1 MQDAFVAFIENVPFY
16 GFAVMCTDHP
26 IVQRL
31 VGRIEDR
38 RIITY
43 GENPQADVR
52 LVDLDH
58 ADGKSHFSVLFR
70 DRDGEDVHAI
80 ASSSC
85 RCRAATTRSTPP
97 RRSRWRTS

>member
-1 MQDAFVAFIENVPFY
+1 MHRPSDRAARWS
-16 GFAVMCTDHP
+16 A
-26 IVQRL
+26 
-31 VGRIEDR
+31 RIDDR

-70 DRDGEDVHAI
+70 DRDGKDVHAI
-80 ASSSC
+80 RNLELPMPGRHNALNATVGD
-85 RCRAATTRSTPP
+85 RGRA
-97 RRSRWRTS
+97 